1 MTHRAD
7 AKAMLD
13 DRGYTGPLVRG
24 GPPHQLLEEAVR
36 NRITESYY
44 WKEQCFGLNAATLCD
59 RAAALTSLGGTYDA
73 GRRATPFL
81 CLALKLLQLHPSEA
95 IVREYLA
102 AGAEEG
108 AEEEEEEELGALHDG
123 GSEGGDEGE
132 RKGSGGGGGEG
143 GFKYLRALAAF
154 YVRLTSERSE
164 DVYRLLEPLL
174 RDGRKLRRRGNAGWA
189 LTWVDQFVD
198 DLLCRERVCATSL
211 WKLVPREQLE
221 DEGRLEERVSPL
233 AHLLDDD
240 DDDDG
245 GGGGGTADVEEVD
258 AKAAAG
264 VRVGSEAEE
273 EEERAANGVNGVRG

>member
-24 GPPHQLLEEAVR
+24 APPHQLLEEAVR

-59 RAAALTSLGGTYDA
+59 RAAALTSIGGTYDA

-102 AGAEEG
+102 AGG
-108 AEEEEEEELGALHDG
+108 EEEEEEWG
-123 GSEGGDEGE
+123 GESGKRE
-132 RKGSGGGGGEG
+132 RGGGGDD

-174 RDGRKLRRRGNAGWA
+174 RDRRKLRRRGNAGWA
-189 LTWVDQFVD
+189 LTWLDQFAD
-198 DLLCRERVCATSL
+198 DLLCKERVCATSL
-211 WKLVPREQLE
+211 WKLAPREQLE

-233 AHLLDDD
+233 QHLLDDD
-240 DDDDG
+240 G
-245 GGGGGTADVEEVD
+245 SADEEE
-258 AKAAAG
+258 AG
-264 VRVGSEAEE
+264 AEAEVRTGSEGGEE
-273 EEERAANGVNGVRG
+273 EEEGGGADGVNGVGG